1 VPPTEIVITGVGVV
15 SPIGIGRDAFWE
27 GLCQGRSGVGPI
39 GTFDASALPVRI
51 AAQVRDFDPKAFV
64 TARKSLKVMSR
75 DAQLGVAATALA
87 CRDARLGPG
96 SVDPDRFGI
105 VLGAARIC
113 TEMYDS
119 ECSYRASMVDH
130 HFDFGRWGD
139 AGIKAT
145 FPLSFLRV
153 LPNMTASHISIIQDA
168 RGPNN
173 TIHQMDVSSLLAIDE
188 AAQVIRRGWADVMI
202 AGAAS
207 SEVHPFDCVR
217 RCVLGMLS
225 PRQDDPAAVMRPF
238 DADRDGQ
245 VWGEGA
251 AVFILERR
259 AHADARGAEVLARY
273 LGSAVTCE
281 PLPRSGRIG
290 GSGLRRAMTAA
301 LERAGLDPKNLG
313 HVNAHGLSAPWE
325 DRLEAQAICD
335 ALPGVPVTAPKSY
348 FGNLGAASG
357 AVEMAVSVLAMAA
370 GEVPPT
376 LNYER
381 PDPDCPIPVVRG
393 EPLRSAPP
401 TALTLNWTPAGQSVA
416 VVLGS

>member
-1 VPPTEIVITGVGVV
+1 MPQTEIVITGVGVV
-15 SPIGIGRDAFWE
+15 SPIGIGREAFWE
-27 GLCQGRSGVGPI
+27 GLRQGRSGVRPI
-39 GTFDASALPVRI
+39 VSFDASALPIRI
-51 AAQVRDFDPKAFV
+51 AAEIRDFDPKAFV

-87 CRDARLGPG
+87 VRDAGLHPG

-113 TEMYDS
+113 TEMCDS
-119 ECSYRASMVDH
+119 ECSYRVSVVDH
-130 HFDFGRWGD
+130 HFDFSRWGG
-139 AGIKAT
+139 AGMKAT

-153 LPNMTASHISIIQDA
+153 LPNMTASHISIIHDA

-173 TIHQMDVSSLLAIDE
+173 TIHQSDVSGLLAVDE

-217 RCVLGMLS
+217 RCRLGVLS

-238 DADRDGQ
+238 DARRDGQ

-251 AVFILERR
+251 AVFVLERR
-259 AHADARGAEVLARY
+259 ERAEARGARVFARY
-273 LGSAVTCE
+273 LSSAATCE
-281 PLPRSGRIG
+281 TRPRGERIT
-290 GSGLRRAMTAA
+290 GSGLRAAIAAAMQ
-301 LERAGLDPKNLG
+301 RAGLAAKGVG

-325 DRLEAQAICD
+325 DRLEAAAIRD
-335 ALPGVPVTAPKSY
+335 TLPGVPVTAPKSY
-348 FGNLGAASG
+348 FGNLGAACG
-357 AVEMAVSVLAMAA
+357 AVEMAASVLALAA

-381 PDPDCPIPVVRG
+381 PDPECPVPVVCG
-393 EPLRSAPP
+393 DFLRNALP
-401 TALTLNWTPAGQSVA
+401 TALLLNWTAAGQSAA

>member
-1 VPPTEIVITGVGVV
+1 VPPTDIVITGVGVV
-15 SPIGIGRDAFWE
+15 SPIGIGRKAFWD
-27 GLCQGRSGVGPI
+27 GLCRGRSGVGPI

-51 AAQVRDFDPKAFV
+51 AAQVRDFEPKAFV

-75 DAQLGVAATALA
+75 DAQLGLAATALA
-87 CRDARLGPG
+87 CRDAGIQPG
-96 SVDPDRFGI
+96 SIDPERFGI

-119 ECSYRASMVDH
+119 ECSYRASIVDH
-130 HFDFGRWGD
+130 HFDFGLWGS
-139 AGIKAT
+139 AGIKST

-173 TIHQMDVSSLLAIDE
+173 TIHEMDVSSLLAVDE
-188 AAQVIRRGWADVMI
+188 AAQVIRRGWADVML

-207 SEVHPFDCVR
+207 SEIHPFDCVR
-217 RCVLGMLS
+217 RCVMGVLS

-238 DADRDGQ
+238 DAGRDGQ

-251 AVFILERR
+251 AVFVLERR
-259 AHADARGAEVLARY
+259 AHAEARGADILARY

-281 PLPRSGRIG
+281 PRPRGGRIG

-301 LERAGLDPKNLG
+301 LERAELEPAKLG

-325 DRLEAQAICD
+325 DRLEAQAIRD
-335 ALPGVPVTAPKSY
+335 VLPGVPVTAPKSY
-348 FGNLGAASG
+348 FGNLGPASG
-357 AVEMAVSVLAMAA
+357 AVEMAVSVLALAA

-381 PDPDCPIPVVRG
+381 PDPECPVPVVRG
-393 EPLRSAPP
+393 APLRNAPP
-401 TALTLNWTPAGQSVA
+401 TALLLNWTSAGQSVA
-416 VVLGS
+416 VVLGL